1 MAESIVVNVNGR
13 LEEYQILAVNS
24 FNSTRKRMS
33 TVARAPDGR
42 VWLWVKGADNETGT
56 KGIGKVSIS
65 LKRDRLYSIR
75 VYDDI

>member
-42 VWLWVKGADNETGT
+42 VWLWVKGADNETRT
-56 KGIGKVSIS
+56 KGLGKVSIS

-75 VYDDI
+75 VYDYI